1 MNSRTLIQVIA
12 MREFMTRIRTRV
24 FAITTVLTIV
34 GIGAYI
40 LLQAYVFNK
49 SATSLEVGFVGSAQ
63 SISAPVR
70 AEAAAAGETINVRP
84 YASLAA
90 GTADLQSGV
99 LDALVSGSGA
109 TTTMTVQ
116 STVDGTLETALND
129 QTRQQVLTEYLT
141 QHDLPPS
148 DVLGQ
153 LNFSVNVHEL
163 SPVNAA
169 RIEQIVIGLGVALTL
184 YVTMVVYGQLVA
196 AGVIEEKSNR
206 IVEILLA
213 TVRPWQLM
221 LGKIIGIGLI
231 ALLQVVLVAGAALVL
246 ASVTK
251 LVSIPTLG
259 VDVVISGVVWFVLG
273 YLMYALLFAAAG
285 SMVSRQEDVSAVALP
300 VILVLVSAWIIALSV
315 AAPDPGSPAT
325 AVLSFIPLYSPVG
338 GEVVD
343 KQCSAG
349 QLLTAGATQCFT
361 ISDMSSVWILVNVY
375 QKDVAY
381 VHVGDPVTISN
392 ETYPAEI
399 SGRIQYI
406 SPALDPNTRTLQARI
421 EAPNPGER
429 LKKEMYVSADVR
441 AGVIQNAF
449 FVPDASV
456 LRDDQNMPY
465 VYLQTG
471 DSKFARRGVT
481 LGESLGGKTQIL
493 TGLQAGDH
501 VVGDGSLFLQFQNSL
516 QR

>member
-1 MNSRTLIQVIA
+1 MKTGTRFLRFSGTRLDAAAIVALGLALAGCGSGDQASKMTSYSTAESAEAKAELFSLPADQMTHIQVVAVEQGPLARTLRLTGAVEYNDFKTTPVI
-12 MREFMTRIRTRV
+12 TQIGGPVSRV
-24 FAITTVLTIV
+24 VVAPGEHVKAGQPLLYVASPDYSLLRSAFIKARDAFQLADKAYSRAKDLYEHKAI
-34 GIGAYI
+34 
-40 LLQAYVFNK
+40 
-49 SATSLEVGFVGSAQ
+49 AQ
-63 SISAPVR
+63 
-70 AEAAAAGETINVRP
+70 
-84 YASLAA
+84 
-90 GTADLQSGV
+90 ADLEQAESTREQARADFEAST
-99 LDALVSGSGA
+99 DAI
-109 TTTMTVQ
+109 
-116 STVDGTLETALND
+116 
-129 QTRQQVLTEYLT
+129 
-141 QHDLPPS
+141 HI
-148 DVLGQ
+148 LGIADAD
-153 LNFSVNVHEL
+153 S
-163 SPVNAA
+163 
-169 RIEQIVIGLGVALTL
+169 
-184 YVTMVVYGQLVA
+184 
-196 AGVIEEKSNR
+196 
-206 IVEILLA
+206 
-213 TVRPWQLM
+213 
-221 LGKIIGIGLI
+221 IITKP
-231 ALLQVVLVAGAALVL
+231 
-246 ASVTK
+246 AS
-251 LVSIPTLG
+251 
-259 VDVVISGVVWFVLG
+259 
-273 YLMYALLFAAAG
+273 A
-285 SMVSRQEDVSAVALP
+285 E
-300 VILVLVSAWIIALSV
+300 
-315 AAPDPGSPAT
+315 
-325 AVLSFIPLYSPVG
+325 IPLYSPVG

-392 ETYPAEI
+392 ETYPSEI

-471 DSKFARRGVT
+471 NNTFARRGVT